1 MCKHIWKGFL
11 HMMGMFEL
19 MICGLDLPLQDNS
32 FWKTMFIS
40 GECSLC
46 LESMWGRVGLGTH
59 FSLSLYLSGAPR
71 RSTLRL
77 AADVLL

>member
-32 FWKTMFIS
+32 FWKTMFIL
-40 GECSLC
+40 GEC
-46 LESMWGRVGLGTH
+46 
-59 FSLSLYLSGAPR
+59 
-71 RSTLRL
+71 
-77 AADVLL
+77 